1 MSFLLEV
8 FWAIAMVGVPI
19 AVFSF
24 VMVWWA
30 LEKGHFKESGDTKAL
45 ERELKAMSKQ
55 NKKDKKD
62 KTKTS
67 TNMHPVLKKWGDF
80 GGGFYGIVGLF
91 TYVVIEIRELIDMV
105 IDFGGFIQFL
115 KQLDFGLIIEVF
127 ISAITNFVAAIVWP
141 VYWLDRIDTKQ
152 TWVWFVVAYGGYWA
166 GMKAAQGY
174 VQRRSDAKS

>member
-8 FWAIAMVGVPI
+8 FWALAMVGVPI
-19 AVFSF
+19 TVFSF

-62 KTKTS
+62 KTKNS
-67 TNMHPVLKKWGDF
+67 AKMHPVLKKWGDF

-91 TYVVIEIRELIDMV
+91 TYVVIEII
-105 IDFGGFIQFL
+105 FI
-115 KQLDFGLIIEVF
+115 
-127 ISAITNFVAAIVWP
+127 
-141 VYWLDRIDTKQ
+141 
-152 TWVWFVVAYGGYWA
+152 
-166 GMKAAQGY
+166 
-174 VQRRSDAKS
+174 